1 MNKIAL
7 IILCISC
14 FTFCKTSETVC
25 ELPEVAENVKDTI
38 AVNHH
43 NDLGTVLGV
52 VKDEKGNALEFI
64 KVVVNDD
71 NYSFKATSDVNGKYK
86 INLAPGQY
94 TLKYVCLIGGYTQKT
109 IDSVIVKKDEVT
121 FLDVVLKEE
130 EIRIELHKPIIY
142 LYPEKETEVEVKVE
156 PNGEFLFTY
165 PVYNDSWKVTA
176 FPNGKL
182 KDSSNQYDYLFWDA
196 NINWKPNNEFREN
209 GSYVK
214 KEDLIP
220 FFEQKLKEIGPNSSE
235 MNDFITFWGPK
246 LSDNDKTYIHL
257 VLNDDCNELSK
268 LNVSPKPDN
277 VLRLFMVYQ
286 DVSELKTLVPVK
298 EQKFI
303 SYKRIGFTVVE
314 WGGGE
319 INLKID
325 QFEN

>member
-1 MNKIAL
+1 MRLIYLIAFVAIMSCKTQDKVIVNETLPIQSNSHKVFEIVDADLAGSSEFKGVIYDENGEAMPFANVYYQDSTLKNGTQSDFDGNFKIKIETPGVYSFTVHNVGFTDYVIKDFVIEKNKIYNL
-7 IILCISC
+7 KIYLTEGDQIQLL
-14 FTFCKTSETVC
+14 K
-25 ELPEVAENVKDTI
+25 P
-38 AVNHH
+38 
-43 NDLGTVLGV
+43 V
-52 VKDEKGNALEFI
+52 V
-64 KVVVNDD
+64 
-71 NYSFKATSDVNGKYK
+71 
-86 INLAPGQY
+86 
-94 TLKYVCLIGGYTQKT
+94 
-109 IDSVIVKKDEVT
+109 
-121 FLDVVLKEE
+121 
-130 EIRIELHKPIIY
+130 Y
-142 LYPEKETEVEVKVE
+142 LYPEKETEVGVKVE

-220 FFEQKLKEIGPNSSE
+220 FFEQKLKEIGLNSSE